1 MKEGRRQGTLERV
14 FEDVKSRAKDIKKT
28 VTEKQAA
35 YAASKGRGCK
45 VEPEGRC
52 LQGSVTICESGI
64 ERIGSMGTY
73 KGYAKKIERFCEG
86 EDVISM
92 KEAWEKLKKYRRA
105 LYDWARDTEERER
118 KVLVKERIQSVV
130 NRNFFRSQM
139 EKLRDS
145 YVRMAEIKY
154 DKETGRPLLIY
165 EEFMSLLKE
174 KNKDLYFWV
183 TRQYAP
189 NRQAQA
195 KKIIE
200 AMQDECRVLEVR

>member
-1 MKEGRRQGTLERV
+1 
-14 FEDVKSRAKDIKKT
+14 
-28 VTEKQAA
+28 
-35 YAASKGRGCK
+35 
-45 VEPEGRC
+45 
-52 LQGSVTICESGI
+52 
-64 ERIGSMGTY
+64 MGTY
-73 KGYAKKIERFCEG
+73 KGYIKEIERFCEG

-154 DKETGRPLLIY
+154 DKETGRPSLTY
-165 EEFMSLLKE
+165 EDFMGLLKE
-174 KNKDLYFWV
+174 KNKSLYFWV

-200 AMQDECRVLEVR
+200 AMQDECRVLEVQESWGIDPYENKC